1 MSLAKQVVEG
11 SSSFDWR
18 GPYHSLTWVEND
30 SVQVIRS
37 RSDWTNVVGAKQV
50 NDMRNNNLADLFPR
64 PRDVLARLM
73 GGLNDSGNGS
83 APMKANG
90 PGL

>member
-1 MSLAKQVVEG
+1 MNLAKQVVED

-18 GPYHSLTWVEND
+18 GPYHSLTRVEND
-30 SVQVIRS
+30 GVEVIRS
-37 RSDWTNVVGAKQV
+37 RTEWANVTGTKPV

-64 PRDVLARLM
+64 PIAVLARVM
-73 GGLNDSGNGS
+73 GGMNDTGSGS
-83 APMKANG
+83 APKKANG